1 MIQKARVLELLRRSE
16 LVLEERVPWS
26 SNATFLCR
34 LRSPGAGDDAEILVE
49 EPSGAMPDSAA
60 SGATS
65 NSAAFGAR
73 PNASGTESP
82 QADVPGTASPEQALL
97 AVYKPRDG
105 ERPLWDFPDGTLYKR
120 ELAAYRV
127 SEALSWGFVPPTILR
142 DGPFGIGMV
151 QAFIPHDPHAHYLEL
166 EAPDP
171 EIIQRLTIFDALVNN
186 ADRKSGHV
194 LQDEAGELWAIDHG
208 LTFHVEPKL
217 RTVIWEYAGK
227 PIPLPILN
235 ELRALRPLMERKA
248 EASVE
253 SDGLPDDPSSSASA
267 EASLHQALSALLS
280 LSERIALRE
289 RLEGLIEDARFP
301 DADPDRRMVPW
312 PPV

>member
-1 MIQKARVLELLRRSE
+1 VIQKARVLELLRRSD

-34 LRSPGAGDDAEILVE
+34 LRKPGARDDREAG
-49 EPSGAMPDSAA
+49 PGAA
-60 SGATS
+60 SEAGLEAE
-65 NSAAFGAR
+65 AASEVDSEAGSEPAV
-73 PNASGTESP
+73 ASEADSEAQSETPESR
-82 QADVPGTASPEQALL
+82 LL

-127 SEALSWGFVPPTILR
+127 SEALGWGLVPPTILR

-151 QAFIPHDPHAHYLEL
+151 QAFIPHDPNAHYLEL

-171 EIIQRLTIFDALVNN
+171 DSIQRLTIFDALVNN
-186 ADRKSGHV
+186 ADRKSGHI
-194 LQDEAGELWAIDHG
+194 LQDETGALWAIDHG

-217 RTVIWEYAGK
+217 RTVVWEYAGE
-227 PIPLPILN
+227 PIPVTILN
-235 ELRALRPLMERKA
+235 ELRALRPLLEDPTERGA
-248 EASVE
+248 DSP
-253 SDGLPDDPSSSASA
+253 GFPDEPSFSASA
-267 EASLHQALSALLS
+267 ESSLLQSLSALLS
-280 LSERIALRE
+280 LTERIALRE
-289 RLEGLIEDARFP
+289 RLEGLIETARFP